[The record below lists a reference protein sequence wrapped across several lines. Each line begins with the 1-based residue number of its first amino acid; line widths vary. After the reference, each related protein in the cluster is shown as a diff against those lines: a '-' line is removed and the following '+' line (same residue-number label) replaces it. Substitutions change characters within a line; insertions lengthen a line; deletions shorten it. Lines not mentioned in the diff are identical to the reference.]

1 MTAPLVLLHAIGLDR
16 GQWPGL
22 ASPQPGGPA
31 VDQPGVLAL
40 DLPGHGGQPAGPAI
54 TLGGVADTV
63 AASIPPGSD
72 VVGLSLGGMVAQ
84 HLALRH
90 PGQVRSLV
98 LVCTRPYA
106 SPAEMNQRAAATEQ
120 AGMPG
125 VLDETLRRWFT
136 ADALAGPDHPGVRYA
151 ARRLLADDAAVIAAY
166 WRAMAHHDLRRDLRR
181 ITQPVTIVVG
191 RQDVTSSAESAA
203 EFHRL
208 IPGSQLVTCEGPHL
222 ISLERPAGLA
232 RAIHDHLGWAAERE
246 RAGGGAGT

>member
-22 ASPQPGGPA
+22 AG
-31 VDQPGVLAL
+31 DQPGVLAL
-40 DLPGHGGQPAGPAI
+40 DLPGHGDCPAGPVI
-54 TLGGVADTV
+54 TLAGVADTV
-63 AASIPPGSD
+63 AAAMPPGSD

-106 SPAEMNQRAAATEQ
+106 DPAEMNRRAAATEQ

-125 VLDETLRRWFT
+125 VLDGTLRRWFT
-136 ADALAGPDHPGVRYA
+136 ADALASPDHPGVRYA
-151 ARRLLADDAAVIAAY
+151 SRRLLADDPAVIAAY
-166 WRAMAHHDLRRDLRR
+166 WRAMAGHDLRADLRR
-181 ITQPVTIVVG
+181 MAQPVTIVVG

-222 ISLERPAGLA
+222 LALERPAELA
-232 RAIHDHLGWAAERE
+232 RVIRDHQRWMAGRDRLGD
-246 RAGGGAGT
+246 GAGT